1 MKNFRTSLTAR
12 TFVVGAA
19 FALALAGGA
28 SLAAKCAYAFEGPT
42 FAQEQVVFN
51 WTVAGDSVEAARAS
65 GLRIFGAP
73 TKIVIADNTFVN
85 PTYASAG
92 NVAQATYEHG
102 ALAVVLRKTASDHQA
117 PLTDRLQSEFATNWH
132 QDVDGIDV
140 ALWGAQQGEATVIS
154 WNNAGCAYGVTY
166 QGLGG
171 DEVTMN
177 ATEVANIVRAVR
189 DANPAPQASKQAQ
202 SQPRQ
207 QSQQTTQTAPQATQ
221 SQDGMISSDAAIR
234 AAVSYVAGDNN
245 VSNTNAQLVIG
256 GDAPHFVV
264 TFHFDDADYTVEVD
278 AYTGAV
284 WSAVSTFNDG
294 TRQEVQKQGQAQEQS
309 QAQASGTEDKSQAQD
324 NMISS
329 DAAISAAISAAG
341 VSDAGSASASLSIGG
356 DAPHYDVSFTANGAN
371 YYAQVDAYTGAVW
384 SVSSTGKAT
393 QPEEKNTTEAD
404 TQQETT
410 DTTQDHTQDQA
421 QEQENAHEQEMTQEQ
436 EQAQE
441 PVQDSDASAVDA
453 E

>member
-1 MKNFRTSLTAR
+1 MKNFRTSLSAR

-19 FALALAGGA
+19 LALALTGGA
-28 SLAAKCAYAFEGPT
+28 TLAAKRAYAFEGPT

-51 WTVAGDSVEAARAS
+51 WTVAGDSAEAARAS

-294 TRQEVQKQGQAQEQS
+294 TQQEVQKQGQAQEQS

-324 NMISS
+324 SMISS

-356 DAPHYDVSFTANGAN
+356 DAPHYDVSFTANSAN

-384 SVSSTGKAT
+384 SVSSTGKAA
-393 QPEEKNTTEAD
+393 QPEDKTTEAN
-404 TQQETT
+404 TEHETSDAT
-410 DTTQDHTQDQA
+410 HDQDQA
-421 QEQENAHEQEMTQEQ
+421 QEQENAHEQEVTQEQ
-436 EQAQE
+436 EQTQE
-441 PVQDSDASAVDA
+441 STQDFDATAVDA